1 MKVCFDI
8 THLYYLPQYLPV
20 ITELG
25 ARGDTVHLVCYQDMQ
40 EDERTV
46 LAETIEELNFSATW
60 ITSSASALSY
70 YQNSGFDWIVFGN
83 GFNGA
88 EVLSKTHRTVLM
100 QHGIGPKKCYYDVSD
115 SGMNVRFVE
124 GKHRLNKLQSLYP
137 HAKFVDVGYA
147 KLDPLL
153 SGFNET
159 LDLSSLGLDT
169 AKKTILYAPTFYPSS
184 IEKMPDNLP
193 EILIDFNI
201 IIKPHQFSMT
211 KNKYKKQREKLRV
224 FESYDNVYLAKSK
237 EYNLLPFMS
246 VADVMLSDASSAVF
260 EFLALGKPVVWC
272 NFYKLRWSYRGP
284 LKFRFKGRL
293 DDDINYFRELCS
305 EVLNPEYLMRSIRQV
320 FDEPSLIK
328 DKRLKEIEVLAGQLD
343 GQASIRIVN
352 YLKEV

>member
-25 ARGDTVHLVCYQDMQ
+25 VRGDTVHLMCYQNMQ
-40 EDERTV
+40 EDERLV
-46 LAETIEELNFSATW
+46 LEDTIEKLNFSAIW
-60 ITSSASALSY
+60 ITSITSALSY
-70 YQNSGFDWIVFGN
+70 YQSSDFDWIVFGN

-115 SGMNVRFVE
+115 SGMSVRFVE

-137 HAKFVDVGYA
+137 NSKFVDVGYA

-153 SGFNET
+153 SGVYET
-159 LDLSSLGLDT
+159 IDLSSMGLDFV
-169 AKKTILYAPTFYPSS
+169 KKTILYAPTFYPSS

-193 EILIDFNI
+193 DILKDFNI

-211 KNKYKKQREKLRV
+211 KSKYKKQREMLRV
-224 FESYDNVYLAKSK
+224 FESYDNVYLAKSE
-237 EYNLLPFMS
+237 EYNLLPFIN

-293 DDDINYFRELCS
+293 DDDIIHFRELCS
-305 EVLNPEYLMRSIRQV
+305 EVLNPEDLIGSIRKV
-320 FDEPSLIK
+320 FDESPLIK
-328 DKRLKEIEVLAGQLD
+328 EKRLKEVEVLAGQLD
-343 GQASIRIVN
+343 GQASVRIVN
-352 YLKEV
+352 YLKEA